1 MALLAS
7 IYDAPTAARAS
18 QPPTSAP
25 RSGSYDAHVALPTPP
40 ASPTPRAHAQSI
52 APHVMHWFIV
62 ELLRRSHTS
71 APVIRAALAYITAAG
86 PAIQRAIEEETD
98 PECPLL
104 DPRRVYLAAI
114 ILGSKFLLDRT
125 YTNKT
130 WASVSGLQAL
140 EVGRCE
146 RALGEVLQWRLWV
159 GGPSG
164 N

>member
-1 MALLAS
+1 
-7 IYDAPTAARAS
+7 
-18 QPPTSAP
+18 
-25 RSGSYDAHVALPTPP
+25 
-40 ASPTPRAHAQSI
+40 
-52 APHVMHWFIV
+52 MHWFIV

-71 APVIRAALAYITAAG
+71 APVIRAAIAYIERAA
-86 PAIQRAIEEETD
+86 PEIQAAVEADTD
-98 PECPLL
+98 SPLC

-130 WASVSGLQAL
+130 WAGVSGLDAL

-146 RALGEVLQWRLWV
+146 RALGEALDWRLWLN
-159 GGPSG
+159 GPGS